1 MECCSIDPG
10 VLPLV
15 LMLNEAGFQTFN
27 SCQGGPGHAFPR
39 PTVQVRNPGQ
49 DVEDTREALGAFLVE
64 RGTTGFSVKTVAMRQ
79 QPATPEPYSHVEV
92 ELWR

>member
-1 MECCSIDPG
+1 
-10 VLPLV
+10 
-15 LMLNEAGFQTFN
+15 MLNEAGFQTFS

-49 DVEDTREALGAFLVE
+49 DIEDTRKALGAFLVE
-64 RGTTGFSVKTVAMRQ
+64 QGTKGFSVKTVAMHQ
-79 QPATPEPYSHVEV
+79 QSVTPEPYSYVEV